1 MDARTD
7 ILEYIGDLLDDGIAL
22 EAHPAVEGPL
32 TLPEDL
38 GPAAYQPPVQD
49 TAQPHEGA
57 PLNANA
63 VSSLNS
69 VPSPHLPPV
78 IAEAEASA
86 DASALQE
93 AERRYQQQHPANPGL
108 AAWPEVSRP
117 MLRMVSAGRSF
128 LLCAAEF
135 GPARDLGLERVQQ
148 LAAAGQV
155 QSGKGKFRVVP
166 AGRCLE
172 PMAQFSGDE
181 HIFVHILGT
190 ELVLACADCAPA
202 GDIPRQS
209 VRWRAHRSVHP
220 TVAGIHGEGNLPVLD
235 TAALIRQ
242 LTPRQL

>member
-22 EAHPAVEGPL
+22 ESHPAVEGPMI
-32 TLPEDL
+32 LPEDL
-38 GPAAYQPPVQD
+38 GPAAHRPTVKEP
-49 TAQPHEGA
+49 AQPHVGA

-63 VSSLNS
+63 GSSLNS
-69 VPSPHLPPV
+69 APIPGVPAAL
-78 IAEAEASA
+78 AEAEASE
-86 DASALQE
+86 DAAALQA
-93 AERRYQQQHPANPGL
+93 AERRYQQQHPSNPGL
-108 AAWPEVSRP
+108 AAWPEASRP

-128 LLCAAEF
+128 LVCAAEF

-181 HIFVHILGT
+181 HVLVHILGT
-190 ELVLACADCAPA
+190 ELVLACATCEPA

-235 TAALIRQ
+235 TDALIRQ